1 MSSESAK
8 TRLSQ
13 RQRNTG
19 EPGLGTMV
27 IAIGVV
33 LFTAAVGSAIVY
45 GLTLAL
51 RVTQFQMP
59 VPGYGLVGDWRA
71 VAQPI

>member
-1 MSSESAK
+1 MSPQRAK
-8 TRLSQ
+8 TRQSQ
-13 RQRNTG
+13 SERDPR
-19 EPGLGTMV
+19 EPGMGTML

-51 RVTQFQMP
+51 RVTQIT
-59 VPGYGLVGDWRA
+59 VPGYGLAGG
-71 VAQPI
+71 

>member
-8 TRLSQ
+8 TRHSE
-13 RQRNTG
+13 RRHNTR

-27 IAIGVV
+27 IAISVV

-59 VPGYGLVGDWRA
+59 VSGYGLVGNWRTA
-71 VAQPI
+71 AHPI